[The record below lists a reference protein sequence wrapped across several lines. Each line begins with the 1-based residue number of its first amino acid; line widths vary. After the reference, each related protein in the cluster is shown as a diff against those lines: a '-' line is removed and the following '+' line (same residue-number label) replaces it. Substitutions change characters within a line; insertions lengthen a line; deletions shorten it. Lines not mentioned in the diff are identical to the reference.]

1 MALKAGARRIADAL
15 RFHKGG
21 IDAAH
26 AQGRT
31 TSHVAVTAIP
41 AGELSLSLAFMCIAI
56 LVVVWVAARIYRAGI
71 LMFGKKPTWTE
82 LYRWIRQA

>member
-31 TSHVAVTAIP
+31 TSHVAVP
-41 AGELSLSLAFMCIAI
+41 E
-56 LVVVWVAARIYRAGI
+56 VWLIDGFTKRNSSEFLIG
-71 LMFGKKPTWTE
+71 
-82 LYRWIRQA
+82 